1 MFRNNDIFHYQHC
14 RHWTITVVYII
25 ALPVN
30 PPGSAVVDQTPARDT
45 HRLLL
50 DDGGDAVD
58 GTSVDGGRRA
68 LGLQTDLDT
77 QRTRVRRHTS
87 VYTRLSD

>member
-14 RHWTITVVYII
+14 RHWTTTVVYII

-58 GTSVDGGRRA
+58 GTSVDG
-68 LGLQTDLDT
+68 
-77 QRTRVRRHTS
+77 
-87 VYTRLSD
+87 